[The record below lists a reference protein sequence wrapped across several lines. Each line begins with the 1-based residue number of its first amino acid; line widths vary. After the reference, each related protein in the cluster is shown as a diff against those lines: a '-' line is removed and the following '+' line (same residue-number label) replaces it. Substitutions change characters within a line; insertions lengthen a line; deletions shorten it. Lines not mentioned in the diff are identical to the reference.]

1 MANAIPRVPEVL
13 IERLTRAPGKAVP
26 WAEVMQL
33 ALYEPLVGYYRQ
45 GVRRIG
51 RGGDFYTSVSVGS
64 LYGDLLAEYVAS
76 VWSAAG
82 QPTGFGI
89 LEQGAHDG
97 TLARDL
103 LEAVERRHP
112 DLAAVLAYVIIDPD
126 DALREAQQS
135 RVGPEF
141 ASRLTHVAAWTEV
154 PVIQGVLICNELLDA
169 FAVHR
174 IEFTSDGWREL
185 HVTAREDGAFEFI
198 QGPPSTSA
206 LEAELA
212 RLGDDFPA
220 GFVTELNVAMLS
232 WLEEVSQSA
241 FTGEILL
248 ADYGHAA
255 REYYIPERNGG
266 TLRRYYQHRTD
277 DRVLEDLGEADL
289 TAHVN
294 FTRLAERGIELG
306 MTVREFIEQGRF
318 LTHVA
323 AGLLRQP
330 GFSPEP
336 AWMRQFQTLTHPG
349 HLGHAFQILTLQK
362 GGEAIQA
369 KPDEARR
376 EAALRRLGIESAPS
390 Y

>member
-1 MANAIPRVPEVL
+1 
-13 IERLTRAPGKAVP
+13 
-26 WAEVMQL
+26 MQL

-51 RGGDFYTSVSVGS
+51 RGGDFYTSVSVGP
-64 LYGDLLAEYVAS
+64 LYGELLAEH
-76 VWSAAG
+76 AAG
-82 QPTGFGI
+82 AWAAAGRPEKFAL

-97 TLARDL
+97 TLAGDI
-103 LEAVERRHP
+103 LEAIYRRHP
-112 DLAAVLAYVIIDPD
+112 ELAAGLAYVIIEPD
-126 DALREAQQS
+126 EALRAAQQ
-135 RVGPEF
+135 
-141 ASRLTHVAAWTEV
+141 ARLGTAYPGRLIHAATWAEV
-154 PVIQGVLICNELLDA
+154 PDVQGLLICNELLDA

-174 IEFTSDGWREL
+174 IEFTSEGWREL
-185 HVTAREDGAFEFI
+185 HVTTREDGAFEFV
-198 QGPPSTSA
+198 QGPPSTPA
-206 LEAELA
+206 LQAELE

-220 GFVTELNVAMLS
+220 GFVTELNLAMLG
-232 WLEEVSQSA
+232 WLAEVSQSA

-294 FTRLAERGIELG
+294 FTRLAEEGVALG
-306 MTVREFIEQGRF
+306 MTVTEFIEQGRF

-323 AGLLRQP
+323 ARLLRQP
-330 GFSPEP
+330 GFSPDP

-349 HLGHAFQILTLQK
+349 HLGHAFHILALQK
-362 GGEAIQA
+362 GDRDSKAE
-369 KPDEARR
+369 PDEARR
-376 EAALRRLGIESAPS
+376 AAALRRLGMESAPS
-390 Y
+390 H